1 MRQRAFELLLFCG
14 ALAGISH
21 SASAAALCVNPGGT
35 GGCFSKIVAAVSAAS
50 NGDTIR
56 VAAGTYNEGVVIGKP
71 LSLVGANAGTTII
84 NATGLPNAIYVD
96 GVDNPGL
103 RGVLVTGFTLENAN
117 FEGILLNN
125 ISSSVVYANHV
136 INNDKSLDI
145 NTPACPGLPAFE
157 TSETEDCGEGIH
169 LMGADH
175 TTVASN
181 VVEGNSGGILM
192 SDETGPTQD
201 NLISG
206 NTVMGNP
213 FDCGIVMASHPPA
226 TGSTPFGIT
235 HNTIV
240 NNISSHNGT
249 KVPGAGAG
257 VGIFTFLPGGTVTA
271 NVIVNNTLTN
281 NGLPG
286 VTFHAHGTGEN
297 LNDNMIV
304 GNTISGNAADSQD
317 ATTPGTTGINVFG
330 VSAITGT
337 IISQNVI
344 DGEQDAVV
352 VNTPTLVQAYLNN
365 FLDAQFGVNNIGTG
379 TADAAENWWG
389 CSGGPS
395 VAGCAAVGP
404 SVRFIPWLTSPF

>member
-21 SASAAALCVNPGGT
+21 PASGATLCVNPGGT
-35 GGCFSKIVAAVSAAS
+35 GGCFSKIGSAVSAAS

-56 VAAGTYNEGVVIGKP
+56 VAAGTYNEDVVIGKP
-71 LSLVGANAGTTII
+71 VSLVGANAGTTII
-84 NATGLPNAIYVD
+84 NATGLSNAINVN

-125 ISSSVVYANHV
+125 ISASVVYANHV
-136 INNDKSLDI
+136 IDNDKSLDI

-157 TSETEDCGEGIH
+157 TSESDDCGEGIH
-169 LMGADH
+169 LMGTDH

-213 FDCGIVMASHPPA
+213 YDCGIVMASHPPA
-226 TGSTPFGIT
+226 TGSTPFGIS

-286 VTFHAHGTGEN
+286 VAFHAHGPGEV

-304 GNTISGNAADSQD
+304 GNSISGNAADSQD
-317 ATTPGTTGINVFG
+317 ATTPGSTGINVFG

-337 IISQNVI
+337 MIAQNLI
-344 DGEQDAVV
+344 DGEQDDIV

-365 FLDAQFGVNNIGTG
+365 FQDAHFGVNNIGTG

-389 CSGGPS
+389 CSGGPKS
-395 VAGCAAVGP
+395 TGCAAVGP
-404 SVRFIPWLTSPF
+404 AVRFIPWLTSPF